1 MKPGFIYEWT
11 DTKTGLRYI
20 GRHEGTVDDGYVG
33 SGTIFIKEYKDRPS
47 DFTREILWYNDNVS
61 SSELSEKEGEFL
73 TSINDDELYYGKN
86 RKYYNQVRNSA
97 GYTSDDN
104 PMRHRAVVERM
115 LQTRAELNLP
125 NCWERT
131 VAKYGYEEA
140 CRMRSV
146 LNLGNTNGTGNKGK
160 SKSEEHKAK
169 ISESV
174 KETVK
179 AKGPVSRPN
188 SGRKPAVPF
197 EETIRVWKELGYDE
211 GAKYFGIS
219 RLAFYTRV
227 LLAKKKYNVVLLR
240 QLVKN
245 SLTALR

>member
-11 DTKTGLRYI
+11 DTKTGLRYL

-33 SGTIFIKEYKDRPS
+33 SGTIFIKEYKERPN
-47 DFTREILWYNDNVS
+47 DFSRSILWYSDDVS
-61 SSELSEKEGEFL
+61 VLELTAKEEEFL
-73 TSINDDELYYGKN
+73 SSINDDELYYGKN
-86 RKYYNQVRNSA
+86 RKYYNQVRNAA
-97 GYTSDDN
+97 GYTSEN
-104 PMRHRAVVERM
+104 HPMMHREVVERM
-115 LQTRAELNLP
+115 LQTRKDRGVKNIWQ
-125 NCWERT
+125 NT
-131 VAKYGYEEA
+131 VEKYGYEEA

-146 LNLGNTNGTGNKGK
+146 SKLGNTNGTGNKGK

-179 AKGPVSRPN
+179 AKGPVSSPN

-197 EETIRVWKELGYDE
+197 EETIRVWKESGYDE

-219 RLAFYTRV
+219 RMAFYTRV
-227 LLAKKKYNVVLLR
+227 LLAKKRV
-240 QLVKN
+240 
-245 SLTALR
+245 